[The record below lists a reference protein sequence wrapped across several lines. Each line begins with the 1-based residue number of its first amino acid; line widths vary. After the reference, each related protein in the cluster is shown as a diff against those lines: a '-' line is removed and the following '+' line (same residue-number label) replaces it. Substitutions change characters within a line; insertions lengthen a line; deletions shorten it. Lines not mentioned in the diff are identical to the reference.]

1 MRLPILCSLHI
12 ELEDYVR
19 TGSASRNDWH
29 KCHVPMSR
37 MEKSAVSNKQ
47 DSDLSLST
55 QSSPMISFQT
65 NSTKFAFY
73 GMGYFATSLIW
84 SKIFPWL
91 WSCYLAFLVCLY
103 KDTTLNAVWFLYIFT
118 FNCVRISQE
127 YTYVR
132 SNPTPIAIHTT
143 LHAHPP

>member
-1 MRLPILCSLHI
+1 MRLPILCSLHS
-12 ELEDYVR
+12 ELEDCVR

-103 KDTTLNAVWFLYIFT
+103 KDTTLNAVWFLYILT

-132 SNPTPIAIHTT
+132 SNPTPIAIHPT
-143 LHAHPP
+143 LPAHPP